1 MCGILID
8 GKPSIL
14 ADGQGNALGTIT
26 ADMIESVEVI
36 TNPSAKYDAAGTAG
50 ILNIVLKKEEQKG
63 LNGSVS
69 LNTGSP
75 DNHSVGFSLNR
86 RTNKFNLFARWGSA
100 TAPCPGLR
108 RPSTR
113 TGTAAPPL
121 PARALHTATRIST
134 TSPSVPTT
142 TSTPG
147 TC

>member
-1 MCGILID
+1 MGR
-8 GKPSIL
+8 
-14 ADGQGNALGTIT
+14 GNALGTIT

-86 RTNKFNLFARWGSA
+86 RTNKFNLF
-100 TAPCPGLR
+100 TQMGLGYR
-108 RPSTR
+108 SLPRFAEAVNTDRNS
-113 TGTAAPPL
+113 GTTM